1 MKHLIYSLLLLFT
14 SMGVSAKEIYELSAA
29 TCTAESKSTG
39 PWAFNNGIVVSA
51 SDASKT
57 YQTANG
63 GIKYSVG
70 VQYTITLPEGVA
82 IKHIQMS
89 GYDNYAEQDSY
100 IAEINGKEYSATD
113 IVFPQKTADGTAT
126 NVTRD
131 IPLDTEATDAITFTP
146 QGKQVVLTIR
156 LYDYDPTD
164 KSDEGDLTEGHNTNL
179 FFTPTEQMERID
191 RAPVSLPASNG
202 NGNFISW
209 RLLGTDDQNTKFD
222 VVRNGTSIVSGLSVT
237 NFTDNEGNET
247 SSYEIVV
254 KNNGYEMER
263 TKAFTPWG
271 NIFLRQTLDRPADG
285 VTPGGENYTYSPND
299 CSIGDV
305 DGDGQYELIVKWD
318 PSNSKDNSQSGYTGN
333 VFLDAY
339 KLDMT
344 SEKPEKLWRIDLGVN
359 IRAGAHYTQFLVY
372 DFDGDGKAEM
382 ICKTAA
388 GSKDGSGNYVS
399 EASTDE
405 TIKAVDNTKDW
416 RNSSG
421 KVTGG
426 QEWLT
431 VFNGENGEAIHTIY
445 YNPNRNGSI
454 GGEAGWTK
462 NWDDRSGKT
471 DKEYGNRGERYLAA
485 VAYLDGPKA
494 NPSAVMVRGYY
505 TYSYIWAVDFD
516 GKQLSTKWLHASD
529 TKTTYSVTNA
539 DGTSKTY
546 TADIPTGRTSGSRTA
561 YGNGNHNLS
570 VGDYDG
576 DGCDEITLGASAINN
591 DGTLLYSTGY
601 GHGDALHVGDI
612 DPDRPGM
619 EVFTVHE
626 ESPYGWD
633 LHDAATG
640 AIICSAEGSKD
651 NGRGIAADINVSNRG
666 YEFASSNNR
675 NQLNAAGEVVSTK
688 STSLNFR
695 CYWNGDLQ
703 DELLDG
709 AAMTSWNGSS
719 MASLANLANYGNSST
734 CNSTKKTPNL
744 TADLLG
750 DWREEIILWDS
761 SDGCTL
767 NIFTSNIATEYR
779 VPTLMHD
786 HTYRMGVAWQ
796 NSAYNQP
803 PHVGYFLPDY
813 VKYLEDIASGI
824 NDIQTDNASD
834 ADSDA
839 IYTLQGIRTNG
850 KKSGIYIK
858 GGKVYIKE

>member
-1 MKHLIYSLLLLFT
+1 MKRLIYYLLFICT
-14 SMGVSAKEIYELSAA
+14 SLSINAKNIYELSSA

-39 PWAFNNGIVVSA
+39 PWAFNEGFVISA
-51 SDASKT
+51 SDPSKT

-70 VQYTITLPEGVA
+70 VQYTISLPDGIS
-82 IKHIQMS
+82 IKHIQLS

-100 IAEINGKEYSATD
+100 IGEINGKEYAATD
-113 IVFPQKTADGTAT
+113 IVFPQKTATGTT
-126 NVTRD
+126 TVTRD
-131 IPLDTEATDAITFTP
+131 ITLETEATGTITFTP
-146 QGKQVVLTIR
+146 QGKQVVLIIR
-156 LYDYDPTD
+156 LYDFDPN
-164 KSDEGDLTEGHNTNL
+164 EAGEEEDLTEGRNTNL
-179 FFTPTEQMERID
+179 FFTPMEQMENID
-191 RAPVSLPASNG
+191 RAPVALPASNG
-202 NGNFISW
+202 KGIFISW
-209 RLLGTDDQNTKFD
+209 RLLGTDNPNTTFD
-222 VVRNGTSIVSGLSVT
+222 IIRNGTTIVSGSKTT
-237 NFTDNEGNET
+237 NFTDNEGTTT
-247 SSYEIVV
+247 SSYEIAV
-254 KNNGYEMER
+254 KNNGNETER
-263 TKAFTPWG
+263 TTAFTPWG
-271 NIFLRQTLDRPADG
+271 NIFLRQTLDRPDG
-285 VTPGGENYTYSPND
+285 GSTPASETYTYSPND
-299 CSIGDV
+299 CSIGDI
-305 DGDGQYELIVKWD
+305 DGDGQYELFVKWD
-318 PSNSKDNSQSGYTGN
+318 PSNSKDNSQKGFTGN
-333 VFLDAY
+333 VFIDAY

-344 SEKPEKLWRIDLGVN
+344 SEQPTRLWRIDLGVN

-372 DFDGDGKAEM
+372 DFDGDGKVEM

-388 GSKDGSGNYVS
+388 GSKDGKGNYVS
-399 EASTDE
+399 DAATDE
-405 TIKAVDNTKDW
+405 SIKAVDNTKDW

-431 VFNGENGEAIHTIY
+431 VFNGETGEAIHTIY
-445 YNPNRNGSI
+445 YNPNRNGGV

-471 DKEYGNRGERYLAA
+471 DKDYGNRGERYLAA
-485 VAYLDGPKA
+485 VAYLDGPKS
-494 NPSAVMVRGYY
+494 NPSAVMLRGYY

-516 GKQLSTKWLHASD
+516 GKELATKWLHASD
-529 TKTTYSVTNA
+529 TKTTYTVTNG

-546 TADIPTGRTSGSRTA
+546 TAPLPTGRTSGSRTA

-626 ESPYGWD
+626 ESAYGWD

-640 AIICSAEGSKD
+640 TIICNSDGASD
-651 NGRGIAADINVSNRG
+651 NGRGIASDLIASNRG
-666 YEFASSNNR
+666 YEFSSSNDRSQR
-675 NQLNAAGEVVSTK
+675 NAKGDVVSTK

-709 AAMTSWNGSS
+709 NVIDTWNGSS
-719 MASLANLANYGNSST
+719 VTRLLTLSNYGNSST

-761 SDGCTL
+761 TDGCTL
-767 NIFTSNIATEYR
+767 NIFTTNIATEYAI
-779 VPTLMHD
+779 PTLMHD
-786 HTYRMGVAWQ
+786 HTYRMAVAWQ
-796 NSAYNQP
+796 NSGYNQP

-813 VKYLEDIASGI
+813 ADYLNNLTNGI
-824 NDIQTDNASD
+824 NNIQNDCSENDDDIF
-834 ADSDA
+834 
-839 IYTLQGIRTNG
+839 TLQGIRSNG
-850 KKSGIYIK
+850 KKPGIYIK
-858 GGKVYIKE
+858 GGKLYINY

>member
-1 MKHLIYSLLLLFT
+1 MKRLIYYLLFICT
-14 SMGVSAKEIYELSAA
+14 SLSINAKNIYELSSA

-39 PWAFNNGIVVSA
+39 PWAFNEGFVISA
-51 SDASKT
+51 SDPSKT

-70 VQYTITLPEGVA
+70 VQYTISLPDGIS
-82 IKHIQMS
+82 IKHIQLS

-100 IAEINGKEYSATD
+100 IGEINGKEYAATD
-113 IVFPQKTADGTAT
+113 IVFPQKTATGTT
-126 NVTRD
+126 TVTRD
-131 IPLDTEATDAITFTP
+131 ITLETEATGTITFTP
-146 QGKQVVLTIR
+146 QGKQVVLIIR
-156 LYDYDPTD
+156 LYDFDPN
-164 KSDEGDLTEGHNTNL
+164 EAGEEEDLTEGRNTNL
-179 FFTPTEQMERID
+179 FFTPMEQMENID
-191 RAPVSLPASNG
+191 RAPVALPASNG
-202 NGNFISW
+202 KGIFISW
-209 RLLGTDDQNTKFD
+209 RLLGTDNPNTTFD
-222 VVRNGTSIVSGLSVT
+222 IIRNGTTIVSGSKTT
-237 NFTDNEGNET
+237 NFTDNEGTTT
-247 SSYEIVV
+247 SSYEIAV
-254 KNNGYEMER
+254 KNNGNETER
-263 TKAFTPWG
+263 TTAFTPWG
-271 NIFLRQTLDRPADG
+271 NIFLRQTLDRPDG
-285 VTPGGENYTYSPND
+285 GSTPASETYTYSPND
-299 CSIGDV
+299 CSIGDI
-305 DGDGQYELIVKWD
+305 DGDGQYELFVKWD
-318 PSNSKDNSQSGYTGN
+318 PSNSKDNSQKGFTGN
-333 VFLDAY
+333 VFIDAY

-344 SEKPEKLWRIDLGVN
+344 SEQPTRLWRIDLGVN

-372 DFDGDGKAEM
+372 DFDGDGKVEM

-388 GSKDGSGNYVS
+388 GSKDGKGNYVS
-399 EASTDE
+399 DAATDE
-405 TIKAVDNTKDW
+405 SIKAVDNTKDW

-431 VFNGENGEAIHTIY
+431 VFNGETGEAIHTIY
-445 YNPNRNGSI
+445 YNPNRNGGV

-471 DKEYGNRGERYLAA
+471 DKDYGNRGERYLAA
-485 VAYLDGPKA
+485 VAYLDGPKS
-494 NPSAVMVRGYY
+494 NPSAVMLRGYY

-516 GKQLSTKWLHASD
+516 GKELATKWLHASD
-529 TKTTYSVTNA
+529 TKTTYTVTNG

-546 TADIPTGRTSGSRTA
+546 TAPLPTGRTSGSRTA

-626 ESPYGWD
+626 ESAYGWD

-640 AIICSAEGSKD
+640 TIICNSDGASD
-651 NGRGIAADINVSNRG
+651 NGRGIASDLIASNRG
-666 YEFASSNNR
+666 YEFSSSNDRSQR
-675 NQLNAAGEVVSTK
+675 NAKGDVVSTK

-709 AAMTSWNGSS
+709 NVIDTWNGSS
-719 MASLANLANYGNSST
+719 MTRLLTLSNYGNSST

-750 DWREEIILWDS
+750 DWREEVILWDS
-761 SDGCTL
+761 TDGCTL
-767 NIFTSNIATEYR
+767 NIFTTNIATEYAI
-779 VPTLMHD
+779 PTLMHD
-786 HTYRMGVAWQ
+786 HTYRMAVAWQ
-796 NSAYNQP
+796 NSGYNQP

-813 VKYLEDIASGI
+813 ADYLNNLTNGI
-824 NDIQTDNASD
+824 NNIQNDCSENDDDIF
-834 ADSDA
+834 
-839 IYTLQGIRTNG
+839 TLQGIRSNG
-850 KKSGIYIK
+850 KKPGIYIK
-858 GGKVYIKE
+858 GGKLYINY

>member
-1 MKHLIYSLLLLFT
+1 MKRLIYYLLFICT
-14 SMGVSAKEIYELSAA
+14 SLSINAKNIYELSSA

-39 PWAFNNGIVVSA
+39 PWAFNEGFVISA
-51 SDASKT
+51 SDPSKT

-70 VQYTITLPEGVA
+70 VQYTISLPDGIS
-82 IKHIQMS
+82 IKHIQLS

-100 IAEINGKEYSATD
+100 IGEINGKEYAATD
-113 IVFPQKTADGTAT
+113 IVFPQKTATGTT
-126 NVTRD
+126 TVTRD
-131 IPLDTEATDAITFTP
+131 ITLETEATGTITFTP
-146 QGKQVVLTIR
+146 QGKQVVLIIR
-156 LYDYDPTD
+156 LYDFDPN
-164 KSDEGDLTEGHNTNL
+164 EAGEEEDLTEGRNTNL
-179 FFTPTEQMERID
+179 FFTPMEQMENID
-191 RAPVSLPASNG
+191 RAPVALPASNG
-202 NGNFISW
+202 KGIFISW
-209 RLLGTDDQNTKFD
+209 RLLGTDNPNTTFD
-222 VVRNGTSIVSGLSVT
+222 IIRNGTTIVSGSKTT
-237 NFTDNEGNET
+237 NFTDNEGT
-247 SSYEIVV
+247 TTCSYEIAV
-254 KNNGYEMER
+254 KNNGNETER
-263 TKAFTPWG
+263 TTAFTPWG
-271 NIFLRQTLDRPADG
+271 NIFLRQTLDRPDG
-285 VTPGGENYTYSPND
+285 GSTPASETYTYSPND
-299 CSIGDV
+299 CSIGDI
-305 DGDGQYELIVKWD
+305 DGDGQYELFVKWD
-318 PSNSKDNSQSGYTGN
+318 PSNSKDNSQKGFTGN
-333 VFLDAY
+333 VFIDAY

-344 SEKPEKLWRIDLGVN
+344 SEQPTRLWRIDLGVN

-372 DFDGDGKAEM
+372 DFDGDGKVEM

-388 GSKDGSGNYVS
+388 GSKDGKGNYVS
-399 EASTDE
+399 DAATDE
-405 TIKAVDNTKDW
+405 SIKAVDNTKDW

-431 VFNGENGEAIHTIY
+431 VFNGETGEAIHTIY
-445 YNPNRNGSI
+445 YNPNRNGGV

-471 DKEYGNRGERYLAA
+471 DKDYGNRGERYLAA
-485 VAYLDGPKA
+485 VAYLDGPKS
-494 NPSAVMVRGYY
+494 NPSAVMLRGYY

-516 GKQLSTKWLHASD
+516 GKELATKWLHASD
-529 TKTTYSVTNA
+529 TKTTYTVTNG

-546 TADIPTGRTSGSRTA
+546 TAPLPTGRTSGSRTA

-626 ESPYGWD
+626 ESAYGWD

-640 AIICSAEGSKD
+640 TIICNSDGASD
-651 NGRGIAADINVSNRG
+651 NGRGIASDLIASNRG
-666 YEFASSNNR
+666 YEFSSSNDRSQR
-675 NQLNAAGEVVSTK
+675 NAKGDVVSTK

-709 AAMTSWNGSS
+709 NVIDTWNGSS
-719 MASLANLANYGNSST
+719 VTRLLTLSNYGNSST

-750 DWREEIILWDS
+750 DWREEVILWDS
-761 SDGCTL
+761 TDGCTL
-767 NIFTSNIATEYR
+767 NIFTTNIATEYAI
-779 VPTLMHD
+779 PTLMHD
-786 HTYRMGVAWQ
+786 HTYRMAVAWQ
-796 NSAYNQP
+796 NSGYNQP

-813 VKYLEDIASGI
+813 ADYLNNLTNGI
-824 NDIQTDNASD
+824 NNIQNDCSENDDDIF
-834 ADSDA
+834 
-839 IYTLQGIRTNG
+839 TLQGIRSNG
-850 KKSGIYIK
+850 KKPGIYIK
-858 GGKVYIKE
+858 GGKVYINY

>member
-1 MKHLIYSLLLLFT
+1 MKHLIYTLLLLFT
-14 SMGVSAKEIYELSAA
+14 STGVSAQEMA
-29 TCTAESKSTG
+29 
-39 PWAFNNGIVVSA
+39 
-51 SDASKT
+51 
-57 YQTANG
+57 
-63 GIKYSVG
+63 
-70 VQYTITLPEGVA
+70 
-82 IKHIQMS
+82 
-89 GYDNYAEQDSY
+89 
-100 IAEINGKEYSATD
+100 
-113 IVFPQKTADGTAT
+113 
-126 NVTRD
+126 
-131 IPLDTEATDAITFTP
+131 
-146 QGKQVVLTIR
+146 
-156 LYDYDPTD
+156 
-164 KSDEGDLTEGHNTNL
+164 
-179 FFTPTEQMERID
+179 QMEKLD
-191 RAPVSLPASNG
+191 RAPVALPSSG
-202 NGNFISW
+202 GRGIFLSW
-209 RLLGTDDQNTKFD
+209 RFLGTDDLNTKFD
-222 VVRNGTSIVSGLSVT
+222 VIRNGTVVKSDLGVT
-237 NFTDNEGNET
+237 NFSDISGSKT

-254 KNNGYEMER
+254 KTNGKEVER

-285 VTPGGENYTYSPND
+285 VTPGGESYSYTPND
-299 CSIGDV
+299 CSVGDV

-318 PSNSKDNSQSGYTGN
+318 PSNSQDNSKAGYTGN
-333 VFLDAY
+333 VYLDAY

-388 GSKDGSGNYVS
+388 GSKDGNGKYVS
-399 EASTDE
+399 DAATDDK
-405 TIKAVDNTKDW
+405 IKAVNNSKDW

-431 VFNGENGEAIHTIY
+431 VFNGETGEAIHTVY
-445 YNPNRNGSI
+445 YNPNRNGGL

-529 TKTTYSVTNA
+529 SKTKYKVTKA
-539 DGTSKTY
+539 DGTSNTY
-546 TADIPTGRTSGSRTA
+546 TASAPTGRTSGSRTA

-640 AIICSAEGSKD
+640 EIICNAEGSKD
-651 NGRGIAADINVSNRG
+651 NGRGIASDIIADNRG
-666 YEFASSNNR
+666 YEFSSSNNR
-675 NQLNAAGEVVSTK
+675 SQLNAAGEVVSTK

-709 AAMTSWNGSS
+709 NTMDTWNGSG
-719 MASLANLANYGNSST
+719 MTRLFTLYNYGNSST

-767 NIFTSNIATEYR
+767 NIFTTNIATEYR

-796 NSAYNQP
+796 NTAYNQP
-803 PHVGYFLPDY
+803 PHVGYYLPDY
-813 VKYLEDIASGI
+813 VEYLDKLASGI
-824 NDIQTDNASD
+824 NDIQNDTNPASN
-834 ADSDA
+834 SDT
-839 IYTLQGIRTNG
+839 IYTLEGIRSNG

-858 GGKVYIKE
+858 GGKICIIE

>member
-39 PWAFNNGIVVSA
+39 PWAFNNGFVVKA
-51 SDASKT
+51 SDESKT

-70 VQYTITLPEGVA
+70 VQYTITLPEGIA

-179 FFTPTEQMERID
+179 FFTPTEQMESID
-191 RAPVSLPASNG
+191 RAPIALPASNG
-202 NGNFISW
+202 EGIFVSW
-209 RLLGTDDQNTKFD
+209 RFLGTDDVNTKFD

-247 SSYEIVV
+247 SSYEIIV

-431 VFNGENGEAIHTIY
+431 VFNGETGEAIHTIY
-445 YNPNRNGSI
+445 YNPNRNGGI

-505 TYSYIWAVDFD
+505 TYSYVWAVDFD

-640 AIICSAEGSKD
+640 AIICSDEGSKD
-651 NGRGIAADINVSNRG
+651 NGRGIASDIIADNRG
-666 YEFASSNNR
+666 YEFSSSNNR
-675 NQLNAAGEVVSTK
+675 SQLNAAGEVVSTK

-761 SDGCTL
+761 TDGCTL
-767 NIFTSNIATEYR
+767 NIFTTNIPTEHAI
-779 VPTLMHD
+779 PTLMHD

-796 NSAYNQP
+796 NTAYNQP
-803 PHVGYFLPDY
+803 PHVGYYLPDY
-813 VKYLEDIASGI
+813 AEYLKAQSTGIDNIHED
-824 NDIQTDNASD
+824 ASD
-834 ADSDA
+834 NDDA
-839 IYTLQGIRTNG
+839 IYTLQGIRSNG
-850 KKSGIYIK
+850 KKAGIYIK
-858 GGKVYIKE
+858 GGKIRIIK

>member
-1 MKHLIYSLLLLFT
+1 
-14 SMGVSAKEIYELSAA
+14 MGVSAKEIYELSAA

-179 FFTPTEQMERID
+179 FFTPTEQMESID
-191 RAPVSLPASNG
+191 RAPIALPASNG
-202 NGNFISW
+202 EGIFVSW
-209 RLLGTDDQNTKFD
+209 RFLGTDDVNTKFD

-344 SEKPEKLWRIDLGVN
+344 SEKPENLWRIDLGVN

-431 VFNGENGEAIHTIY
+431 VFNGETGEAIHTIY
-445 YNPNRNGSI
+445 YNPNRNGGI

-640 AIICSAEGSKD
+640 AIICSDEGSKD
-651 NGRGIAADINVSNRG
+651 NGRGIASDIIADNRG
-666 YEFASSNNR
+666 YEFSSSNNR
-675 NQLNAAGEVVSTK
+675 SQLNAAGEVVSTK

-767 NIFTSNIATEYR
+767 NIFTTNIPTEHAI
-779 VPTLMHD
+779 PTLMHD

-796 NSAYNQP
+796 NTAYNQP
-803 PHVGYFLPDY
+803 PHVGYYLPDY
-813 VKYLEDIASGI
+813 AEYLKSQSTGIDNIHEDA
-824 NDIQTDNASD
+824 TDND
-834 ADSDA
+834 DA
-839 IYTLQGIRTNG
+839 IYTLQGTKTNG
-850 KKSGIYIK
+850 KKAGIYIR
-858 GGKVYIKE
+858 GGKVIIIE

>member
-1 MKHLIYSLLLLFT
+1 MKHLIYTLMLLFT
-14 SMGVSAKEIYELSAA
+14 STGVSAQE
-29 TCTAESKSTG
+29 
-39 PWAFNNGIVVSA
+39 
-51 SDASKT
+51 
-57 YQTANG
+57 
-63 GIKYSVG
+63 
-70 VQYTITLPEGVA
+70 
-82 IKHIQMS
+82 
-89 GYDNYAEQDSY
+89 
-100 IAEINGKEYSATD
+100 
-113 IVFPQKTADGTAT
+113 
-126 NVTRD
+126 TR
-131 IPLDTEATDAITFTP
+131 
-146 QGKQVVLTIR
+146 
-156 LYDYDPTD
+156 
-164 KSDEGDLTEGHNTNL
+164 
-179 FFTPTEQMERID
+179 QMEKLD
-191 RAPVSLPASNG
+191 RAPVALPSSG
-202 NGNFISW
+202 GRGIFLSW
-209 RLLGTDDQNTKFD
+209 RFLGTDDLNTKFD
-222 VVRNGTSIVSGLSVT
+222 VIRNGTVVKSDLGVT
-237 NFTDNEGNET
+237 NFSDISGSKT

-254 KNNGYEMER
+254 KTNGKEVER

-285 VTPGGENYTYSPND
+285 VTPGGESYSYTPND
-299 CSIGDV
+299 CSVGDV

-318 PSNSKDNSQSGYTGN
+318 PSNSQDNSKAGYTGN
-333 VFLDAY
+333 VYLDAY

-388 GSKDGSGNYVS
+388 GSKDGNGKYVS
-399 EASTDE
+399 DAATDDK
-405 TIKAVDNTKDW
+405 IKAVNNSKDW

-431 VFNGENGEAIHTIY
+431 VFNGETGEAIHTVY
-445 YNPNRNGSI
+445 YNPNRNGGL

-529 TKTTYSVTNA
+529 SKTKYKVTKA
-539 DGTSKTY
+539 DGTSNTY
-546 TADIPTGRTSGSRTA
+546 TASAPTGRTSGSRTA

-570 VGDYDG
+570 VGVYDG

-640 AIICSAEGSKD
+640 EIICNAEGSKD
-651 NGRGIAADINVSNRG
+651 NGRGIASDIIADNRG
-666 YEFASSNNR
+666 YEFSSSNNR
-675 NQLNAAGEVVSTK
+675 SQLNAAGEVVSTK

-709 AAMTSWNGSS
+709 NTMDTWNGSG
-719 MASLANLANYGNSST
+719 MTRLFTLYNYGNSST

-767 NIFTSNIATEYR
+767 NIFTTNIATEYR

-813 VKYLEDIASGI
+813 VEYLDKLASGI
-824 NDIQTDNASD
+824 NDIQNDTNPASN
-834 ADSDA
+834 SDT
-839 IYTLQGIRTNG
+839 IYTLEGIRSNG

-858 GGKVYIKE
+858 GGKICIIE

>member
-1 MKHLIYSLLLLFT
+1 MKRLIYYLLFICT
-14 SMGVSAKEIYELSAA
+14 SLSINAKNIYELSSA

-39 PWAFNNGIVVSA
+39 PWAFNEGFVISA
-51 SDASKT
+51 SDPSKT

-70 VQYTITLPEGVA
+70 VQYTISLPDGIS
-82 IKHIQMS
+82 IKHIQLS

-100 IAEINGKEYSATD
+100 IGEINGKEYAATD
-113 IVFPQKTADGTAT
+113 IVFPQKTATGTT
-126 NVTRD
+126 TVTRD
-131 IPLDTEATDAITFTP
+131 ITLETEATGTITFTP
-146 QGKQVVLTIR
+146 QGKQVVLIIR
-156 LYDYDPTD
+156 LYDFDPN
-164 KSDEGDLTEGHNTNL
+164 EAGEEEDLTEGRNTNL
-179 FFTPTEQMERID
+179 FFTPVEQMENID
-191 RAPVSLPASNG
+191 RAPIALPASNG
-202 NGNFISW
+202 KGIFISW
-209 RLLGTDDQNTKFD
+209 RLLGTDNPNTTFD
-222 VVRNGTSIVSGLSVT
+222 IIRNGTTIVSGSKTT
-237 NFTDNEGNET
+237 NFTDNEGTTT
-247 SSYEIVV
+247 SSYEIAV
-254 KNNGYEMER
+254 KNNGNETER
-263 TKAFTPWG
+263 TTAFTPWG
-271 NIFLRQTLDRPADG
+271 NIFLRQTLDRPDG
-285 VTPGGENYTYSPND
+285 GSTPASETYTYSPND
-299 CSIGDV
+299 CSIGDI
-305 DGDGQYELIVKWD
+305 DGDGQYELFVKWD
-318 PSNSKDNSQSGYTGN
+318 PSNSKDNSQKGFTGN
-333 VFLDAY
+333 VFIDAY

-344 SEKPEKLWRIDLGVN
+344 SEQPTRLWRIDLGVN

-372 DFDGDGKAEM
+372 DFDGDGKVEM

-388 GSKDGSGNYVS
+388 GSKDGKGNYVS
-399 EASTDE
+399 DAATDE
-405 TIKAVDNTKDW
+405 SIKAVDNTKDW

-431 VFNGENGEAIHTIY
+431 VFNGETGEAIHTIY
-445 YNPNRNGSI
+445 YNPNRNGGV

-471 DKEYGNRGERYLAA
+471 DKDYGNRGERYLAA
-485 VAYLDGPKA
+485 VAYLDGPKS
-494 NPSAVMVRGYY
+494 NPSAVMLRGYY

-516 GKQLSTKWLHASD
+516 GKELATKWLHASD
-529 TKTTYSVTNA
+529 TKTTYTVTNG

-546 TADIPTGRTSGSRTA
+546 TAPLPTGRTSGSRTA

-626 ESPYGWD
+626 ESAYGWD

-640 AIICSAEGSKD
+640 TIICNSDGASD
-651 NGRGIAADINVSNRG
+651 NGRGIASDLIASNRG
-666 YEFASSNNR
+666 YEFSSSNDRSQR
-675 NQLNAAGEVVSTK
+675 NAKGDVVSTK

-709 AAMTSWNGSS
+709 NVIDTWNGSS
-719 MASLANLANYGNSST
+719 VTRLLTLSNYGNSST

-750 DWREEIILWDS
+750 DWREEVILWDS
-761 SDGCTL
+761 TDGCTL
-767 NIFTSNIATEYR
+767 NIFTTNIATEYAI
-779 VPTLMHD
+779 PTLMHD
-786 HTYRMGVAWQ
+786 HTYRMAVAWQ
-796 NSAYNQP
+796 NSGYNQP

-813 VKYLEDIASGI
+813 ADYLNNLTNGI
-824 NDIQTDNASD
+824 NNIQNDCSENDDDIF
-834 ADSDA
+834 
-839 IYTLQGIRTNG
+839 TLQGIRSNG
-850 KKSGIYIK
+850 KKPGIYIK
-858 GGKVYIKE
+858 GGKVYINY

>member
-1 MKHLIYSLLLLFT
+1 MKRLIYYLLFICT
-14 SMGVSAKEIYELSAA
+14 SLSINAKNIYELSPA

-39 PWAFNNGIVVSA
+39 PWAFNEGFVISA
-51 SDASKT
+51 SDPSKT

-70 VQYTITLPEGVA
+70 VQYTISLPDGIS
-82 IKHIQMS
+82 IKHIQLS

-100 IAEINGKEYSATD
+100 IGEINGKEYAATD
-113 IVFPQKTADGTAT
+113 IVFPQKTATGTT
-126 NVTRD
+126 TVTRD
-131 IPLDTEATDAITFTP
+131 ITLETEATGTITFTP
-146 QGKQVVLTIR
+146 QGKQVVLIIR
-156 LYDYDPTD
+156 LYDFDPN
-164 KSDEGDLTEGHNTNL
+164 EAGEEEDLTEGRNTNL
-179 FFTPTEQMERID
+179 FFTPVEQMENID
-191 RAPVSLPASNG
+191 RAPVALPASNG
-202 NGNFISW
+202 KGIFISW
-209 RLLGTDDQNTKFD
+209 RLLGTDNPNTTFD
-222 VVRNGTSIVSGLSVT
+222 IIRNGTTIVSGSKTT
-237 NFTDNEGNET
+237 NFTDNEGTTT
-247 SSYEIVV
+247 SSYEIAV
-254 KNNGYEMER
+254 KNNGNETER
-263 TKAFTPWG
+263 TTAFTPWG
-271 NIFLRQTLDRPADG
+271 NIFLRQTLDRPDG
-285 VTPGGENYTYSPND
+285 GSTPASETYTYSPND
-299 CSIGDV
+299 CSIGDI
-305 DGDGQYELIVKWD
+305 DGDGQYELFVKWD
-318 PSNSKDNSQSGYTGN
+318 PSNSKDNSQKGFTGN
-333 VFLDAY
+333 VFIDAY

-344 SEKPEKLWRIDLGVN
+344 SEQPTRLWRIDLGVN

-372 DFDGDGKAEM
+372 DFDGDGKVEM

-388 GSKDGSGNYVS
+388 GSKDGKGNYVS
-399 EASTDE
+399 DAATDE
-405 TIKAVDNTKDW
+405 SIKAVDNTKDW

-431 VFNGENGEAIHTIY
+431 VFNGETGEAIHTIY
-445 YNPNRNGSI
+445 YNPNRNGGV

-471 DKEYGNRGERYLAA
+471 DKDYGNRGERYLAA
-485 VAYLDGPKA
+485 VAYLDGPKS
-494 NPSAVMVRGYY
+494 NPSAVMLRGYY

-516 GKQLSTKWLHASD
+516 GKELATKWLHASD
-529 TKTTYSVTNA
+529 TKTTYTVTNG

-546 TADIPTGRTSGSRTA
+546 TAPLPTGRTSGSRTA

-591 DGTLLYSTGY
+591 DGTLLYSTGF

-626 ESPYGWD
+626 ESAYGWD

-640 AIICSAEGSKD
+640 TIICNSDGASD
-651 NGRGIAADINVSNRG
+651 NGRGIASDLIASNRG
-666 YEFASSNNR
+666 YEFSSSNDRSQR
-675 NQLNAAGEVVSTK
+675 NAKGDVVSTK

-709 AAMTSWNGSS
+709 NVIDTWNGSS
-719 MASLANLANYGNSST
+719 VTRLLTLSNYGNSST

-750 DWREEIILWDS
+750 DWREEVILWDS
-761 SDGCTL
+761 TDGCTL
-767 NIFTSNIATEYR
+767 NIFTTNIATEYAI
-779 VPTLMHD
+779 PTLMHD
-786 HTYRMGVAWQ
+786 HTYRMAVAWQ
-796 NSAYNQP
+796 NSGYNQP

-813 VKYLEDIASGI
+813 ADYLNNLTNGI
-824 NDIQTDNASD
+824 NNIQNDCSENDDDIF
-834 ADSDA
+834 
-839 IYTLQGIRTNG
+839 TLQGIRSNG
-850 KKSGIYIK
+850 KKPGIYIK
-858 GGKVYIKE
+858 GGKVYINY

>member
-1 MKHLIYSLLLLFT
+1 
-14 SMGVSAKEIYELSAA
+14 MGVSAKEIYELSAA

-179 FFTPTEQMERID
+179 FFTPTEQMESID
-191 RAPVSLPASNG
+191 RAPIALPASNG
-202 NGNFISW
+202 EGIFISW
-209 RLLGTDDQNTKFD
+209 RFLGTDDVNTKFD

-247 SSYEIVV
+247 SSYEIIV

-431 VFNGENGEAIHTIY
+431 VFNGETGEAIHTVY
-445 YNPNRNGSI
+445 YNPNRNGGI

-640 AIICSAEGSKD
+640 AIICSDEGSKD
-651 NGRGIAADINVSNRG
+651 NGRGIASDIIADNRG
-666 YEFASSNNR
+666 YEFSSSNNR
-675 NQLNAAGEVVSTK
+675 SQLNAAGEVVSTK

-767 NIFTSNIATEYR
+767 NIFTTNIPTEHAI
-779 VPTLMHD
+779 PTLMHD

-796 NSAYNQP
+796 NTAYNQP
-803 PHVGYFLPDY
+803 PHVGYYLPDY
-813 VKYLEDIASGI
+813 AEYLKAQSTGIDNIHED
-824 NDIQTDNASD
+824 ASD
-834 ADSDA
+834 NDDA
-839 IYTLQGIRTNG
+839 IYTLQGIRSNG
-850 KKSGIYIK
+850 KKAGIYIK
-858 GGKVYIKE
+858 GGKIRIIK

>member
-1 MKHLIYSLLLLFT
+1 MKHLIYTLMLLFT
-14 SMGVSAKEIYELSAA
+14 STGVCAQE
-29 TCTAESKSTG
+29 
-39 PWAFNNGIVVSA
+39 
-51 SDASKT
+51 
-57 YQTANG
+57 
-63 GIKYSVG
+63 
-70 VQYTITLPEGVA
+70 
-82 IKHIQMS
+82 
-89 GYDNYAEQDSY
+89 
-100 IAEINGKEYSATD
+100 
-113 IVFPQKTADGTAT
+113 
-126 NVTRD
+126 TR
-131 IPLDTEATDAITFTP
+131 
-146 QGKQVVLTIR
+146 
-156 LYDYDPTD
+156 
-164 KSDEGDLTEGHNTNL
+164 
-179 FFTPTEQMERID
+179 QMEKLD
-191 RAPVSLPASNG
+191 RAPVALPSSSG
-202 NGNFISW
+202 RGIFLSW
-209 RLLGTDDQNTKFD
+209 RFLGTDYLNTKFD
-222 VVRNGTSIVSGLSVT
+222 VIRNGTVIKSDLSVT
-237 NFTDNEGNET
+237 NFSDISGSKT
-247 SSYEIVV
+247 SSYEIAV
-254 KNNGYEMER
+254 KINGNEVER

-285 VTPGGENYTYSPND
+285 VTPAGDSYSYTPND
-299 CSIGDV
+299 CSVGDV

-318 PSNSKDNSQSGYTGN
+318 PSNSQDNSKAGYTGN
-333 VFLDAY
+333 VYLDAY

-388 GSKDGSGNYVS
+388 GSKDGNGNYVS
-399 EASTDE
+399 DAATDGK
-405 TIKAVDNTKDW
+405 IKAVDNSKDW

-431 VFNGENGEAIHTIY
+431 VFNGETGEAIHTVY
-445 YNPNRNGSI
+445 YNPNRNGGL

-485 VAYLDGPKA
+485 VAFLDGPKA

-529 TKTTYSVTNA
+529 TKTTYKVTKA

-546 TADIPTGRTSGSRTA
+546 TAPVPTGNTSGSRTA

-591 DGTLLYSTGY
+591 DGTLLYSTGF

-626 ESPYGWD
+626 ASPYGWD

-640 AIICSAEGSKD
+640 EIICSAEGSKD
-651 NGRGIAADINVSNRG
+651 NGRGIASDIIPDNRG
-666 YEFASSNNR
+666 YEFSSSNNR
-675 NQLNAAGEVVSTK
+675 SQLNAAGEVVSTK

-709 AAMTSWNGSS
+709 NTMDTWNGSG
-719 MASLANLANYGNSST
+719 MTRLFTLYNYGNSST
-734 CNSTKKTPNL
+734 CNSTKKTPTSLPTYSATGAKRLSYGTRL
-744 TADLLG
+744 T
-750 DWREEIILWDS
+750 
-761 SDGCTL
+761 
-767 NIFTSNIATEYR
+767 
-779 VPTLMHD
+779 
-786 HTYRMGVAWQ
+786 
-796 NSAYNQP
+796 
-803 PHVGYFLPDY
+803 
-813 VKYLEDIASGI
+813 
-824 NDIQTDNASD
+824 D
-834 ADSDA
+834 AP
-839 IYTLQGIRTNG
+839 
-850 KKSGIYIK
+850 
-858 GGKVYIKE
+858 

>member
-1 MKHLIYSLLLLFT
+1 MKHLFYTLLLLFT
-14 SMGVSAKEIYELSAA
+14 PI
-29 TCTAESKSTG
+29 
-39 PWAFNNGIVVSA
+39 GIGA
-51 SDASKT
+51 
-57 YQTANG
+57 Q
-63 GIKYSVG
+63 
-70 VQYTITLPEGVA
+70 E
-82 IKHIQMS
+82 M
-89 GYDNYAEQDSY
+89 
-100 IAEINGKEYSATD
+100 
-113 IVFPQKTADGTAT
+113 
-126 NVTRD
+126 
-131 IPLDTEATDAITFTP
+131 
-146 QGKQVVLTIR
+146 
-156 LYDYDPTD
+156 
-164 KSDEGDLTEGHNTNL
+164 
-179 FFTPTEQMERID
+179 EQMEYLD
-191 RAPVSLPASNG
+191 RAPVALPSSSG
-202 NGNFISW
+202 RGIFLSW
-209 RLLGTDDQNTKFD
+209 RFLGTDYLNTKFD
-222 VVRNGTSIVSGLSVT
+222 VIRNGTVIKSDLSVT
-237 NFTDNEGNET
+237 NFSDISGSKT
-247 SSYEIVV
+247 SSYEIAV
-254 KNNGYEMER
+254 KINGNEVER

-285 VTPGGENYTYSPND
+285 ITPTGDSYAYTPND
-299 CSIGDV
+299 CSVGDV

-318 PSNSKDNSQSGYTGN
+318 PSNSQDNSKAGYTGN
-333 VFLDAY
+333 VYLDAY

-388 GSKDGSGNYVS
+388 GSKDGNGNYVS
-399 EASTDE
+399 DAATDGK
-405 TIKAVDNTKDW
+405 IKAVDNSKDW

-431 VFNGENGEAIHTIY
+431 VFNGETGEAIHTVY
-445 YNPNRNGSI
+445 YNPNRNGGL

-485 VAYLDGPKA
+485 VAFLDGPKA

-529 TKTTYSVTNA
+529 TKTTYKVTKA

-546 TADIPTGRTSGSRTA
+546 SPPVPTGNTSGSRTA

-576 DGCDEITLGASAINN
+576 DGCDEITLGAAAINN

-626 ESPYGWD
+626 ASPYGWD

-640 AIICSAEGSKD
+640 EIICSEEGSKD
-651 NGRGIAADINVSNRG
+651 NGRGIALDLNANNRG
-666 YEFASSNNR
+666 YEFSSSNNR
-675 NQLNAAGEVVSTK
+675 SQLNAAGEVVSTK

-709 AAMTSWNGSS
+709 NTMDTWNGSG
-719 MASLANLANYGNSST
+719 MTRLFTLYNYGNSST

-750 DWREEIILWDS
+750 DWREEIILWDA

-767 NIFTSNIATEYR
+767 NIFTTNIATEYR

-796 NSAYNQP
+796 NTAYNQP
-803 PHVGYFLPDY
+803 PHVGYYLPDY
-813 VKYLEDIASGI
+813 VEYLDKITTGI
-824 NDIQTDNASD
+824 NDIQTGNASD

-839 IYTLQGIRTNG
+839 IFTLQGIRSNG

-858 GGKVYIKE
+858 GGKICIIK

>member
-1 MKHLIYSLLLLFT
+1 MKRLIYYLLFICT
-14 SMGVSAKEIYELSAA
+14 SLSINAKNIYELSSA

-39 PWAFNNGIVVSA
+39 PWAFNEGFVISA
-51 SDASKT
+51 SDPSKT

-70 VQYTITLPEGVA
+70 VQYTISLPDGIS
-82 IKHIQMS
+82 IKHIQLS

-100 IAEINGKEYSATD
+100 IGEINGKEYAATD
-113 IVFPQKTADGTAT
+113 IVFPQKTATGTT
-126 NVTRD
+126 TVTRD
-131 IPLDTEATDAITFTP
+131 ITLETEATGTITFTP
-146 QGKQVVLTIR
+146 QGKQVVLIIR
-156 LYDYDPTD
+156 LYDFDPN
-164 KSDEGDLTEGHNTNL
+164 EAGEEEDLTEGRNTNL
-179 FFTPTEQMERID
+179 FFTPMEQMENID
-191 RAPVSLPASNG
+191 RAPVALPASNG
-202 NGNFISW
+202 KGIFISW
-209 RLLGTDDQNTKFD
+209 RLLGTDNPNTTFD
-222 VVRNGTSIVSGLSVT
+222 IIRNGTTIVSGSKTT
-237 NFTDNEGNET
+237 NFTDNEGTTT
-247 SSYEIVV
+247 SSYEIAV
-254 KNNGYEMER
+254 KNNGNETER
-263 TKAFTPWG
+263 TTAFTPWG
-271 NIFLRQTLDRPADG
+271 NIFLRQTLDRPDG
-285 VTPGGENYTYSPND
+285 GSTPASETYTYSPND
-299 CSIGDV
+299 CSIGDI
-305 DGDGQYELIVKWD
+305 DGDGQYELFVKWD
-318 PSNSKDNSQSGYTGN
+318 PSNSKDNSQKGFTGN
-333 VFLDAY
+333 VFIDAY

-344 SEKPEKLWRIDLGVN
+344 SEQPTRLWRIDLGVN

-372 DFDGDGKAEM
+372 DFDGDGKVEM

-388 GSKDGSGNYVS
+388 GSKDGKGNYVS
-399 EASTDE
+399 DAATDE
-405 TIKAVDNTKDW
+405 SIKAVDNTKDW

-431 VFNGENGEAIHTIY
+431 VFNGETGEAIHTIY
-445 YNPNRNGSI
+445 YNPNRNGGV

-471 DKEYGNRGERYLAA
+471 DKDYGNRGERYLAA
-485 VAYLDGPKA
+485 VAYLDGPKS
-494 NPSAVMVRGYY
+494 NPSAVMLRGYY

-516 GKQLSTKWLHASD
+516 GKELATKWLHASD
-529 TKTTYSVTNA
+529 TKTTYTVTNG

-546 TADIPTGRTSGSRTA
+546 TAPLPTGRTSGSRTA

-626 ESPYGWD
+626 ESAYGWD

-640 AIICSAEGSKD
+640 TIICNSDGASD
-651 NGRGIAADINVSNRG
+651 NGRGIASDLIASNRG
-666 YEFASSNNR
+666 YEFSSSNDRSQR
-675 NQLNAAGEVVSTK
+675 NAKGDVVSTK

-709 AAMTSWNGSS
+709 NVIDTWNGSS
-719 MASLANLANYGNSST
+719 MTRLLTLSNYGNSYT

-761 SDGCTL
+761 TDGCTL
-767 NIFTSNIATEYR
+767 NIFTTNIATEYAI
-779 VPTLMHD
+779 PTLMHD
-786 HTYRMGVAWQ
+786 HTYRMAVAWQ
-796 NSAYNQP
+796 NSGYNQP

-813 VKYLEDIASGI
+813 ADYLNNLTNGI
-824 NDIQTDNASD
+824 NNIQNDCSENDDDIF
-834 ADSDA
+834 
-839 IYTLQGIRTNG
+839 TLQGIRSNG
-850 KKSGIYIK
+850 KKPGIYIK
-858 GGKVYIKE
+858 GGKVYINY

>member
-1 MKHLIYSLLLLFT
+1 MKRLIYYLLFICT
-14 SMGVSAKEIYELSAA
+14 SLSINAKNIYELSSA

-39 PWAFNNGIVVSA
+39 PWAFDGGFVIRA
-51 SDASKT
+51 SDPSKT

-70 VQYTITLPEGVA
+70 VQYTISLPDGIS
-82 IKHIQMS
+82 IKHIQLS

-100 IAEINGKEYSATD
+100 IGEINGKEYAATD
-113 IVFPQKTADGTAT
+113 IVFPQKTATGTT
-126 NVTRD
+126 TVTRD
-131 IPLDTEATDAITFTP
+131 ITLETEATGTITFTP
-146 QGKQVVLTIR
+146 QGKQVVLIIR
-156 LYDYDPTD
+156 LYDFDPN
-164 KSDEGDLTEGHNTNL
+164 EAGEEEDLTEGRNTNL
-179 FFTPTEQMERID
+179 FFTPMEQMENID
-191 RAPVSLPASNG
+191 RAPVALPASNG
-202 NGNFISW
+202 KGIFISW
-209 RLLGTDDQNTKFD
+209 RLLGTDNPNTTFD
-222 VVRNGTSIVSGLSVT
+222 IIRNGTTIVSGSKTT
-237 NFTDNEGNET
+237 NFTDNEGTTT
-247 SSYEIVV
+247 SSYEIAV
-254 KNNGYEMER
+254 KNNGNETER
-263 TKAFTPWG
+263 TTAFTPWG
-271 NIFLRQTLDRPADG
+271 NIFLRQTLDRPDG
-285 VTPGGENYTYSPND
+285 GSTPASETYTYSPND
-299 CSIGDV
+299 CSIGDI
-305 DGDGQYELIVKWD
+305 DGDGQYELFVKWD
-318 PSNSKDNSQSGYTGN
+318 PSNSKDNSQKGFTGN
-333 VFLDAY
+333 VFIDAY

-344 SEKPEKLWRIDLGVN
+344 SEQPTRLWRIDLGVN

-372 DFDGDGKAEM
+372 DFDGDGKVEM

-388 GSKDGSGNYVS
+388 GSKDGKGNYVS
-399 EASTDE
+399 DAATDE
-405 TIKAVDNTKDW
+405 SIKAVDNTKDW

-431 VFNGENGEAIHTIY
+431 VFNGETGEAIHTIY
-445 YNPNRNGSI
+445 YNPNRNGGV

-471 DKEYGNRGERYLAA
+471 DKDYGNRGERYLAA
-485 VAYLDGPKA
+485 VAYLDGPKS
-494 NPSAVMVRGYY
+494 NPSAVMLRGYY

-516 GKQLSTKWLHASD
+516 GKELATKWLHASD
-529 TKTTYSVTNA
+529 TKTTYTVTNG

-546 TADIPTGRTSGSRTA
+546 TAPLPTGRTSGSRTA

-626 ESPYGWD
+626 ESAYGWD

-640 AIICSAEGSKD
+640 TIICNSDGASD
-651 NGRGIAADINVSNRG
+651 NGRGIASDLIASNRG
-666 YEFASSNNR
+666 YEFSSSNDRSQR
-675 NQLNAAGEVVSTK
+675 NAKGDVVSTK

-709 AAMTSWNGSS
+709 NVIDTWNGSS
-719 MASLANLANYGNSST
+719 VTRLLTLSNYGNSYT

-750 DWREEIILWDS
+750 DWREEVILWDS
-761 SDGCTL
+761 TDGCTL
-767 NIFTSNIATEYR
+767 NIFTTNIATEYAI
-779 VPTLMHD
+779 PTLMHD
-786 HTYRMGVAWQ
+786 HTYRMAVAWQ
-796 NSAYNQP
+796 NSGYNQP

-813 VKYLEDIASGI
+813 ADYLNNLTNGI
-824 NDIQTDNASD
+824 NNIQNDCSENDDDIF
-834 ADSDA
+834 
-839 IYTLQGIRTNG
+839 TLQGIRSNG
-850 KKSGIYIK
+850 KKPGIYIK
-858 GGKVYIKE
+858 GGKVYINY

>member
-1 MKHLIYSLLLLFT
+1 
-14 SMGVSAKEIYELSAA
+14 MGVSAKEIYELSAA

-179 FFTPTEQMERID
+179 FFTPTEQMESID
-191 RAPVSLPASNG
+191 RAPIALPASNG

-209 RLLGTDDQNTKFD
+209 RFLGTDDVNTKFD

-247 SSYEIVV
+247 SSYEIIV

-431 VFNGENGEAIHTIY
+431 VFNGETGEAIHTIY
-445 YNPNRNGSI
+445 YNPNRNGGI

-640 AIICSAEGSKD
+640 AIICSDEGSKD
-651 NGRGIAADINVSNRG
+651 NGRGIASDIIADNRG
-666 YEFASSNNR
+666 YEFSSSNNR
-675 NQLNAAGEVVSTK
+675 SQLNAAGEVVSTK

-767 NIFTSNIATEYR
+767 NIFTTNIPTEHAI
-779 VPTLMHD
+779 PTLMHD

-796 NSAYNQP
+796 NTAYNQP
-803 PHVGYFLPDY
+803 PHVGYYLPDY
-813 VKYLEDIASGI
+813 AEYLKAQSTGIDNIHED
-824 NDIQTDNASD
+824 ASD
-834 ADSDA
+834 NDDA
-839 IYTLQGIRTNG
+839 IYTLQGIRSNG
-850 KKSGIYIK
+850 KKAGIYIK
-858 GGKVYIKE
+858 GGKIRIIK

>member
-191 RAPVSLPASNG
+191 RAPVALPASNG

-388 GSKDGSGNYVS
+388 GSKDGNGNYVS
-399 EASTDE
+399 DAATDDK
-405 TIKAVDNTKDW
+405 IKAVDNSKDW

-431 VFNGENGEAIHTIY
+431 VFNGETGEAIHTVY
-445 YNPNRNGSI
+445 YNPNRNGGI

-640 AIICSAEGSKD
+640 AIICSAEGTSD
-651 NGRGIAADINVSNRG
+651 NGRGIAADINASNRG

-719 MASLANLANYGNSST
+719 MASLANLANYGNSSS

-767 NIFTSNIATEYR
+767 NIFTTNIATEHR

-786 HTYRMGVAWQ
+786 HTYRMAIAWQ

>member
-1 MKHLIYSLLLLFT
+1 MKHLIYTLMLLFT
-14 SMGVSAKEIYELSAA
+14 STGVCAQE
-29 TCTAESKSTG
+29 
-39 PWAFNNGIVVSA
+39 
-51 SDASKT
+51 
-57 YQTANG
+57 
-63 GIKYSVG
+63 
-70 VQYTITLPEGVA
+70 
-82 IKHIQMS
+82 
-89 GYDNYAEQDSY
+89 
-100 IAEINGKEYSATD
+100 
-113 IVFPQKTADGTAT
+113 
-126 NVTRD
+126 TR
-131 IPLDTEATDAITFTP
+131 
-146 QGKQVVLTIR
+146 
-156 LYDYDPTD
+156 
-164 KSDEGDLTEGHNTNL
+164 
-179 FFTPTEQMERID
+179 QMEKLD
-191 RAPVSLPASNG
+191 RAPVALPSSSG
-202 NGNFISW
+202 RGIFLSW
-209 RLLGTDDQNTKFD
+209 RFLGTDYLNTKFD
-222 VVRNGTSIVSGLSVT
+222 VIRNGTVIKSDLSVT
-237 NFTDNEGNET
+237 NFSDISGSKT
-247 SSYEIVV
+247 SSYEIAV
-254 KNNGYEMER
+254 KINGNEVER

-285 VTPGGENYTYSPND
+285 VTPAGDSYSYTPND
-299 CSIGDV
+299 CSVGDV

-318 PSNSKDNSQSGYTGN
+318 PSNSQDNSKAGYTGN

-388 GSKDGSGNYVS
+388 GSKDGSGKCVS
-399 EASTDE
+399 DAATDGK
-405 TIKAVDNTKDW
+405 IKAVDNSKDW

-431 VFNGENGEAIHTIY
+431 VFNGETGEAIHTVY
-445 YNPNRNGSI
+445 YNPNRNGGL

-485 VAYLDGPKA
+485 VAFLDGPKA

-529 TKTTYSVTNA
+529 TKTAYKVTKA

-546 TADIPTGRTSGSRTA
+546 TAAAPTGRTSGSRTA

-576 DGCDEITLGASAINN
+576 DGCDEVTLGASAINN

-626 ESPYGWD
+626 ASPYGWD

-640 AIICSAEGSKD
+640 EIICSEEGSKD
-651 NGRGIAADINVSNRG
+651 NGRGIALDLNANNRG
-666 YEFASSNNR
+666 YEFSSSNNR

-709 AAMTSWNGSS
+709 DIMDTWSGSS
-719 MASLANLANYGNSST
+719 TTRLLTLYNYGNSST

-767 NIFTSNIATEYR
+767 NIFTTNISTKYR

-796 NSAYNQP
+796 NTAYNQP
-803 PHVGYFLPDY
+803 PHVGYYLPDY
-813 VKYLEDIASGI
+813 VEYLDKIATGI

-839 IYTLQGIRTNG
+839 IYTLQGIRSNG

-858 GGKVYIKE
+858 DGKICIIE

>member
-1 MKHLIYSLLLLFT
+1 MKHLIYTLLLLFT
-14 SMGVSAKEIYELSAA
+14 STGVSAQEMA
-29 TCTAESKSTG
+29 
-39 PWAFNNGIVVSA
+39 
-51 SDASKT
+51 
-57 YQTANG
+57 
-63 GIKYSVG
+63 
-70 VQYTITLPEGVA
+70 
-82 IKHIQMS
+82 
-89 GYDNYAEQDSY
+89 
-100 IAEINGKEYSATD
+100 
-113 IVFPQKTADGTAT
+113 
-126 NVTRD
+126 
-131 IPLDTEATDAITFTP
+131 
-146 QGKQVVLTIR
+146 
-156 LYDYDPTD
+156 
-164 KSDEGDLTEGHNTNL
+164 
-179 FFTPTEQMERID
+179 QMEKLD
-191 RAPVSLPASNG
+191 RAPVALPSSG
-202 NGNFISW
+202 GRGIFLSW
-209 RLLGTDDQNTKFD
+209 RFLGTDDLNTKFD
-222 VVRNGTSIVSGLSVT
+222 VIRNGTVVKSDLGVT
-237 NFTDNEGNET
+237 NFSDISGSKT

-254 KNNGYEMER
+254 KTNGKEVER

-285 VTPGGENYTYSPND
+285 VTPGGESYSYTPND
-299 CSIGDV
+299 CSVGDV

-318 PSNSKDNSQSGYTGN
+318 PSNSQDNSKAGYTGN
-333 VFLDAY
+333 VYLDAY

-388 GSKDGSGNYVS
+388 GSKDGNGKYVS
-399 EASTDE
+399 DAATDDK
-405 TIKAVDNTKDW
+405 IKAVNNSKDW

-431 VFNGENGEAIHTIY
+431 VFNGETGEAIHTVY
-445 YNPNRNGSI
+445 YNPNRNGGL

-529 TKTTYSVTNA
+529 SKTKYKVTKA
-539 DGTSKTY
+539 DGTSNTY
-546 TADIPTGRTSGSRTA
+546 TASAPTGRTSGSRTA

-640 AIICSAEGSKD
+640 EIICNAEGSKD
-651 NGRGIAADINVSNRG
+651 NGRGIASDIIADNRG
-666 YEFASSNNR
+666 YEFSSSNNR
-675 NQLNAAGEVVSTK
+675 SQLNAAGEVVSTK

-709 AAMTSWNGSS
+709 NTMDAWNGSG
-719 MASLANLANYGNSST
+719 MTRLFTLYNYGNSST

-767 NIFTSNIATEYR
+767 NIFTTNIATEYR

-813 VKYLEDIASGI
+813 VEYLDKLASGI
-824 NDIQTDNASD
+824 NDIQNDTNPASN
-834 ADSDA
+834 SDT
-839 IYTLQGIRTNG
+839 IYTLEGIRSNG

-858 GGKVYIKE
+858 GGKICIIE

>member
-1 MKHLIYSLLLLFT
+1 MKHLIYTLLLLFT
-14 SMGVSAKEIYELSAA
+14 STGVSAQEMA
-29 TCTAESKSTG
+29 
-39 PWAFNNGIVVSA
+39 
-51 SDASKT
+51 
-57 YQTANG
+57 
-63 GIKYSVG
+63 
-70 VQYTITLPEGVA
+70 
-82 IKHIQMS
+82 
-89 GYDNYAEQDSY
+89 
-100 IAEINGKEYSATD
+100 
-113 IVFPQKTADGTAT
+113 
-126 NVTRD
+126 
-131 IPLDTEATDAITFTP
+131 
-146 QGKQVVLTIR
+146 
-156 LYDYDPTD
+156 
-164 KSDEGDLTEGHNTNL
+164 
-179 FFTPTEQMERID
+179 QMEKLD
-191 RAPVSLPASNG
+191 RAPVALPSSG
-202 NGNFISW
+202 GRGIFLSW
-209 RLLGTDDQNTKFD
+209 RFLGTDDLNTKFD
-222 VVRNGTSIVSGLSVT
+222 VIRNGTVVKSDLGVT
-237 NFTDNEGNET
+237 NFSDISGSKT

-254 KNNGYEMER
+254 KTNGKEVER

-285 VTPGGENYTYSPND
+285 VTPGGESYSYTPND
-299 CSIGDV
+299 CSVGDV

-318 PSNSKDNSQSGYTGN
+318 PSNSQDNSKAGYTGN
-333 VFLDAY
+333 VYLDAY

-388 GSKDGSGNYVS
+388 GSKDGNGKYVS
-399 EASTDE
+399 DAATDDK
-405 TIKAVDNTKDW
+405 IKAVNNSKDW

-431 VFNGENGEAIHTIY
+431 VFNGETGEAIHTVY
-445 YNPNRNGSI
+445 YNPNRNGGL

-529 TKTTYSVTNA
+529 SKTKYKVTKA
-539 DGTSKTY
+539 DGTSNTY
-546 TADIPTGRTSGSRTA
+546 TASAPTGRTSGSRTA

-640 AIICSAEGSKD
+640 EIICNAEGSKD
-651 NGRGIAADINVSNRG
+651 NGRGIASDIIADNRG
-666 YEFASSNNR
+666 YEFSSSNNR
-675 NQLNAAGEVVSTK
+675 SQLNAAGEVVSTK

-709 AAMTSWNGSS
+709 NTMDTWNGSG
-719 MASLANLANYGNSST
+719 MTRLFTLYNYGNSST

-767 NIFTSNIATEYR
+767 NIFTTNIATEYR

-813 VKYLEDIASGI
+813 VEYLDKLASGI
-824 NDIQTDNASD
+824 NDIQNDTNPASN
-834 ADSDA
+834 SDT
-839 IYTLQGIRTNG
+839 IYTLEGIRSNG

-858 GGKVYIKE
+858 GGKICIIE

>member
-1 MKHLIYSLLLLFT
+1 MKRLIYYLLFICT
-14 SMGVSAKEIYELSAA
+14 SLSINAKNIYELSSA

-39 PWAFNNGIVVSA
+39 PWAFNEGFVISA
-51 SDASKT
+51 SDPSKT

-70 VQYTITLPEGVA
+70 VQYTISLPDGIS
-82 IKHIQMS
+82 IKHIQLS

-100 IAEINGKEYSATD
+100 IGEINGKEYAATD
-113 IVFPQKTADGTAT
+113 IVFPQKTATGTT
-126 NVTRD
+126 TVTRD
-131 IPLDTEATDAITFTP
+131 ITLETEATGTITFTP
-146 QGKQVVLTIR
+146 QGKQVVLIIR
-156 LYDYDPTD
+156 LYDFDPN
-164 KSDEGDLTEGHNTNL
+164 EAGEEEDLTEGRNTNL
-179 FFTPTEQMERID
+179 FFTPMEQMENID
-191 RAPVSLPASNG
+191 RAPVALPASNG
-202 NGNFISW
+202 KGIFISW
-209 RLLGTDDQNTKFD
+209 RLLGTDNPNTTFD
-222 VVRNGTSIVSGLSVT
+222 IIRNGTTIVSGSKTT
-237 NFTDNEGNET
+237 NFTDNEGTTT
-247 SSYEIVV
+247 SSYEIAV
-254 KNNGYEMER
+254 KNNGNETER
-263 TKAFTPWG
+263 TTAFTPWG
-271 NIFLRQTLDRPADG
+271 NIFLRQTLDRPDG
-285 VTPGGENYTYSPND
+285 GSTPASETYTYSPND
-299 CSIGDV
+299 CSIGDI
-305 DGDGQYELIVKWD
+305 DGDGQYELFVKWD
-318 PSNSKDNSQSGYTGN
+318 PSNSKDNSQKGFTGN
-333 VFLDAY
+333 VFIDAY

-344 SEKPEKLWRIDLGVN
+344 SEQPTRLWRIDLGVN

-372 DFDGDGKAEM
+372 DFDGDGKVEM

-388 GSKDGSGNYVS
+388 GSKDGKGNYVS
-399 EASTDE
+399 DAATDE
-405 TIKAVDNTKDW
+405 SIKAVDNTKDW

-431 VFNGENGEAIHTIY
+431 VFNGETGEAIHTIY
-445 YNPNRNGSI
+445 YNPNRNGGV

-471 DKEYGNRGERYLAA
+471 DKDYGNRGERYLAA
-485 VAYLDGPKA
+485 VAYLDGPKS
-494 NPSAVMVRGYY
+494 NPSAVMLRGYY

-516 GKQLSTKWLHASD
+516 GKELATKWLHASD
-529 TKTTYSVTNA
+529 TKTTYTVTNG

-546 TADIPTGRTSGSRTA
+546 TAPLPTGRTSGSRTA

-626 ESPYGWD
+626 ESAYGWD

-640 AIICSAEGSKD
+640 TIICNSDGASD
-651 NGRGIAADINVSNRG
+651 NGRGIASDLIASNRG
-666 YEFASSNNR
+666 YEFSSSNDRSQR
-675 NQLNAAGEVVSTK
+675 NAKGDVVSTK

-709 AAMTSWNGSS
+709 NVIDTWNGSS
-719 MASLANLANYGNSST
+719 VTRLLTLSNYGNSST

-750 DWREEIILWDS
+750 DWREEVILWDS
-761 SDGCTL
+761 TDGCTL
-767 NIFTSNIATEYR
+767 NIFTTNIATEYAI
-779 VPTLMHD
+779 PTLMHD
-786 HTYRMGVAWQ
+786 HTYRMAVAWQ
-796 NSAYNQP
+796 NSGYNQP

-813 VKYLEDIASGI
+813 ADYLNNLTNGI
-824 NDIQTDNASD
+824 NNIQNDCSENDDDIF
-834 ADSDA
+834 
-839 IYTLQGIRTNG
+839 TLQGIRSNG
-850 KKSGIYIK
+850 KKPGIYIK
-858 GGKVYIKE
+858 GGKVYINY

>member
-1 MKHLIYSLLLLFT
+1 MKHLIYTLLLLFT
-14 SMGVSAKEIYELSAA
+14 STGVSAQEMA
-29 TCTAESKSTG
+29 
-39 PWAFNNGIVVSA
+39 
-51 SDASKT
+51 
-57 YQTANG
+57 
-63 GIKYSVG
+63 
-70 VQYTITLPEGVA
+70 
-82 IKHIQMS
+82 
-89 GYDNYAEQDSY
+89 
-100 IAEINGKEYSATD
+100 
-113 IVFPQKTADGTAT
+113 
-126 NVTRD
+126 
-131 IPLDTEATDAITFTP
+131 
-146 QGKQVVLTIR
+146 
-156 LYDYDPTD
+156 
-164 KSDEGDLTEGHNTNL
+164 
-179 FFTPTEQMERID
+179 QMEKLD
-191 RAPVSLPASNG
+191 RAPVALPSSG
-202 NGNFISW
+202 GRGIFLSW
-209 RLLGTDDQNTKFD
+209 RFLGTDDLNTKFD
-222 VVRNGTSIVSGLSVT
+222 VIRNGTVVKSDLGVT
-237 NFTDNEGNET
+237 NFSDISGSKT

-254 KNNGYEMER
+254 KTNGKEVER
-263 TKAFTPWG
+263 TKALTPWG

-285 VTPGGENYTYSPND
+285 VTPGGESYSYTPND
-299 CSIGDV
+299 CSVGDV

-318 PSNSKDNSQSGYTGN
+318 PSNSQDNSKAGYTGN
-333 VFLDAY
+333 VYLDAY

-388 GSKDGSGNYVS
+388 GSKDGNGKYVS
-399 EASTDE
+399 DAATDDK
-405 TIKAVDNTKDW
+405 IKAVNNSKDW

-431 VFNGENGEAIHTIY
+431 VFNGETGEAIHTVY
-445 YNPNRNGSI
+445 YNPNRNGGL

-529 TKTTYSVTNA
+529 SKTKYKVTKA
-539 DGTSKTY
+539 DGTSNTY
-546 TADIPTGRTSGSRTA
+546 TASAPTGRTSGSRTA

-640 AIICSAEGSKD
+640 EIICNAEGSKD
-651 NGRGIAADINVSNRG
+651 NGRGIASDIIADNRG
-666 YEFASSNNR
+666 YEFSSSNNR
-675 NQLNAAGEVVSTK
+675 SQLNAAGEVVSTK

-709 AAMTSWNGSS
+709 NTMDTWNGSG
-719 MASLANLANYGNSST
+719 MTRLFTLYNYGNSST

-767 NIFTSNIATEYR
+767 NIFTTNIATEYR

-813 VKYLEDIASGI
+813 VEYLDKLASGI
-824 NDIQTDNASD
+824 NDIQNDTNPASN
-834 ADSDA
+834 SDT
-839 IYTLQGIRTNG
+839 IYTLEGIRSNG

-858 GGKVYIKE
+858 GGKICIIE

>member
-1 MKHLIYSLLLLFT
+1 MKRLIYYLLFICT
-14 SMGVSAKEIYELSAA
+14 SLSINAKNIYELSSA

-39 PWAFNNGIVVSA
+39 PWAFNEGFVISA
-51 SDASKT
+51 SDPSKT

-70 VQYTITLPEGVA
+70 VQYTISLPDGIS
-82 IKHIQMS
+82 IKHIQLS

-100 IAEINGKEYSATD
+100 IGEINGKEYAATD
-113 IVFPQKTADGTAT
+113 IVFPQKTATGTT
-126 NVTRD
+126 TVTRD
-131 IPLDTEATDAITFTP
+131 ITLETEATGTITFTP
-146 QGKQVVLTIR
+146 QGKQVVLIIR
-156 LYDYDPTD
+156 LYDFDPN
-164 KSDEGDLTEGHNTNL
+164 EAGEEEDLTEGRNTNL
-179 FFTPTEQMERID
+179 FFTPVEQMENID
-191 RAPVSLPASNG
+191 RAPVALPASNG
-202 NGNFISW
+202 KGIFISW
-209 RLLGTDDQNTKFD
+209 RLLGTDNPNTTFD
-222 VVRNGTSIVSGLSVT
+222 IIRNGTTIVSGSKTT
-237 NFTDNEGNET
+237 NFTDNEGTTT
-247 SSYEIVV
+247 SSYEIAV
-254 KNNGYEMER
+254 KTNGNETER

-271 NIFLRQTLDRPADG
+271 NIFLRQTLDRPDG
-285 VTPGGENYTYSPND
+285 GSTPASETYTYSPND
-299 CSIGDV
+299 CSIGDI
-305 DGDGQYELIVKWD
+305 DGDGQYELFVKWD
-318 PSNSKDNSQSGYTGN
+318 PSNSKDNSQKGFTGN
-333 VFLDAY
+333 VFIDAY

-344 SEKPEKLWRIDLGVN
+344 SEQPTRLWRIDLGVN

-372 DFDGDGKAEM
+372 DFDGDGKVEM

-388 GSKDGSGNYVS
+388 GSKDGKGNYVS
-399 EASTDE
+399 DAATDE
-405 TIKAVDNTKDW
+405 SIKAVDNTKDW

-431 VFNGENGEAIHTIY
+431 VFNGETGEAIHTIY
-445 YNPNRNGSI
+445 YNPNRNGGV

-471 DKEYGNRGERYLAA
+471 DKDYGNRGERYLAA
-485 VAYLDGPKA
+485 VAYLDGPKS
-494 NPSAVMVRGYY
+494 NPSAVMLRGYY

-516 GKQLSTKWLHASD
+516 GKELATKWLHASD
-529 TKTTYSVTNA
+529 TKTTYTVTNG

-546 TADIPTGRTSGSRTA
+546 TAPLPTGRTSGSRTA

-626 ESPYGWD
+626 ESAYGWD

-640 AIICSAEGSKD
+640 TIICNSDGASD
-651 NGRGIAADINVSNRG
+651 NGRGIASDLIASNRG
-666 YEFASSNNR
+666 YEFSSSNDRSQR
-675 NQLNAAGEVVSTK
+675 NAKGDVVSTK

-709 AAMTSWNGSS
+709 NVIDTWNGSS
-719 MASLANLANYGNSST
+719 VTRLLTLSNYGNSST

-750 DWREEIILWDS
+750 DWREEVILWDS
-761 SDGCTL
+761 TDGCTL
-767 NIFTSNIATEYR
+767 NIFTTNIATEYAI
-779 VPTLMHD
+779 PTLMHD
-786 HTYRMGVAWQ
+786 HTYRMAVAWQ
-796 NSAYNQP
+796 NSGYNQP

-813 VKYLEDIASGI
+813 ADYLNNLTNGI
-824 NDIQTDNASD
+824 NNIQNDCSENDDDIF
-834 ADSDA
+834 
-839 IYTLQGIRTNG
+839 TLQGIRSNG
-850 KKSGIYIK
+850 KKPGIYIK
-858 GGKVYIKE
+858 GGKVYINY

>member
-1 MKHLIYSLLLLFT
+1 MKRLIYYLLFICT
-14 SMGVSAKEIYELSAA
+14 SLSINAKNIYELSSA

-39 PWAFNNGIVVSA
+39 PWAFNEGFVISA
-51 SDASKT
+51 SDPSKT

-70 VQYTITLPEGVA
+70 VQYTISLPDGIS
-82 IKHIQMS
+82 IKHIQLS

-100 IAEINGKEYSATD
+100 IGEINGKEYAATD
-113 IVFPQKTADGTAT
+113 IVFPQKTATGTT
-126 NVTRD
+126 TVTRD
-131 IPLDTEATDAITFTP
+131 ITLETEATGTITFTP
-146 QGKQVVLTIR
+146 QGKQVVLIIR
-156 LYDYDPTD
+156 LYDFDPN
-164 KSDEGDLTEGHNTNL
+164 EAGEEEDLTEGRNTNL
-179 FFTPTEQMERID
+179 FFTPMEQMENID
-191 RAPVSLPASNG
+191 RAPVALPASNG
-202 NGNFISW
+202 KGIFISW
-209 RLLGTDDQNTKFD
+209 RLLGTDNPNTTFD
-222 VVRNGTSIVSGLSVT
+222 IIRNGTTIVSGSKTT
-237 NFTDNEGNET
+237 NFTDNEGTTT
-247 SSYEIVV
+247 SSYEIAV
-254 KNNGYEMER
+254 KNNGNETER
-263 TKAFTPWG
+263 TTAFTPWG
-271 NIFLRQTLDRPADG
+271 NIFLRQTLDRPDG
-285 VTPGGENYTYSPND
+285 GSTPASETYTYSPND
-299 CSIGDV
+299 CSIGDI
-305 DGDGQYELIVKWD
+305 DGDGQYELFVKWD
-318 PSNSKDNSQSGYTGN
+318 PSNSKDNSQKGYTGN
-333 VFLDAY
+333 VFIDAY

-344 SEKPEKLWRIDLGVN
+344 SEQPTRLWRIDLGVN

-372 DFDGDGKAEM
+372 DFDGDGKVEM

-388 GSKDGSGNYVS
+388 GSKDGKGNYVS
-399 EASTDE
+399 DAATDE
-405 TIKAVDNTKDW
+405 SIKAVDNTKDW

-431 VFNGENGEAIHTIY
+431 VFNGETGEAIHTIY
-445 YNPNRNGSI
+445 YNPNRNGGV

-471 DKEYGNRGERYLAA
+471 DKDYGNRGERYLAA
-485 VAYLDGPKA
+485 VAYLDGPKS
-494 NPSAVMVRGYY
+494 NPSAVMLRGYY

-516 GKQLSTKWLHASD
+516 GKELATKWLHASD
-529 TKTTYSVTNA
+529 TKTTYTVTNG

-546 TADIPTGRTSGSRTA
+546 TAPLPTGRTSGSRTA

-626 ESPYGWD
+626 ESAYGWD

-640 AIICSAEGSKD
+640 TIICNSDGASD
-651 NGRGIAADINVSNRG
+651 NGRGIASDLIASNRG
-666 YEFASSNNR
+666 YEFSSSNDRSQR
-675 NQLNAAGEVVSTK
+675 NAKGDVVSTK

-709 AAMTSWNGSS
+709 NVIDTWNGSS
-719 MASLANLANYGNSST
+719 VTRLLTLYNYGNSSS

-750 DWREEIILWDS
+750 DWREEIILWDKT
-761 SDGCTL
+761 DGCTL
-767 NIFTSNIATEYR
+767 NIFTTNIATEYAI
-779 VPTLMHD
+779 PTLMHD
-786 HTYRMGVAWQ
+786 HTYRMAVAWQ
-796 NSAYNQP
+796 NSGYNQP

-813 VKYLEDIASGI
+813 ADYLNNLTNGI
-824 NDIQTDNASD
+824 NNIQNDCSENDDDIF
-834 ADSDA
+834 
-839 IYTLQGIRTNG
+839 TLQGIRSNG
-850 KKSGIYIK
+850 KKPGIYIK
-858 GGKVYIKE
+858 GGKVYINY

>member
-1 MKHLIYSLLLLFT
+1 MKRLIYYLLFICT
-14 SMGVSAKEIYELSAA
+14 SLSINAKNIYELSSA

-39 PWAFNNGIVVSA
+39 PWAFNEGFVISA
-51 SDASKT
+51 SDPSKT

-70 VQYTITLPEGVA
+70 VQYTISLPDGIS
-82 IKHIQMS
+82 IKHIQLS

-100 IAEINGKEYSATD
+100 IGEINGKEYASTD
-113 IVFPQKTADGTAT
+113 IVFPQKTASGTSTA
-126 NVTRD
+126 VTRD
-131 IPLDTEATDAITFTP
+131 ITLETEATGTITFTP
-146 QGKQVVLTIR
+146 QGKQVVLIIR
-156 LYDYDPTD
+156 LYDFDPN
-164 KSDEGDLTEGHNTNL
+164 EAGEEEDLTEGRNTNL
-179 FFTPTEQMERID
+179 FFTPMEQMENID
-191 RAPVSLPASNG
+191 RAPVALPASNG
-202 NGNFISW
+202 KGIFISW
-209 RLLGTDDQNTKFD
+209 RLLGTDSPNTTFD
-222 VVRNGTSIVSGLSVT
+222 IIRNGTTIVSGSKTT
-237 NFTDNEGNET
+237 NFTDNEGTTT
-247 SSYEIVV
+247 SSYEIAV
-254 KNNGYEMER
+254 KNNGNKTER

-271 NIFLRQTLDRPADG
+271 NIFLRQTLDRPDG
-285 VTPGGENYTYSPND
+285 GSTPASETYTYSPND
-299 CSIGDV
+299 CSIGDI
-305 DGDGQYELIVKWD
+305 DGDGQYELFVKWD
-318 PSNSKDNSQSGYTGN
+318 PSNSKDNSQKGYTGN
-333 VFLDAY
+333 VFIDAY

-344 SEKPEKLWRIDLGVN
+344 SEQPTRLWRIDLGVN

-372 DFDGDGKAEM
+372 DFDGDGKVEM

-388 GSKDGSGNYVS
+388 GSKDGKGNYVS
-399 EASTDE
+399 DAATDE
-405 TIKAVDNTKDW
+405 SIMAVDNTKDW

-431 VFNGENGEAIHTIY
+431 VFNGETGEAIHTIY
-445 YNPNRNGSI
+445 YNPNRNGGV

-471 DKEYGNRGERYLAA
+471 DKDYGNRGERYLAA
-485 VAYLDGPKA
+485 VAYLDGPKS
-494 NPSAVMVRGYY
+494 NPSAVMLRGYY

-516 GKQLSTKWLHASD
+516 GKELATKWLHASD
-529 TKTTYSVTNA
+529 TKTTYTVTNS

-546 TADIPTGRTSGSRTA
+546 TAPLPTGRTSGSRTA

-626 ESPYGWD
+626 ESAYGWD

-640 AIICSAEGSKD
+640 TIICNSDGSSD
-651 NGRGIAADINVSNRG
+651 NGRGIASDLIASNRG
-666 YEFASSNNR
+666 YEFSSSNDR
-675 NQLNAAGEVVSTK
+675 NQRNAKGDVVSTK

-709 AAMTSWNGSS
+709 NVIDTWNGSS
-719 MASLANLANYGNSST
+719 MTRLLTLSNYGNSST

-761 SDGCTL
+761 TDGCTL
-767 NIFTSNIATEYR
+767 NIFTTNIATEYAI
-779 VPTLMHD
+779 PTLMHD
-786 HTYRMGVAWQ
+786 HTYRMAVAWQ
-796 NSAYNQP
+796 NSGYNQP

-813 VKYLEDIASGI
+813 ADYLNNLTNGI
-824 NDIQTDNASD
+824 NNIQNDCSENDDDIF
-834 ADSDA
+834 
-839 IYTLQGIRTNG
+839 TLQGIKSNG
-850 KKSGIYIK
+850 KKPGIYIK
-858 GGKVYIKE
+858 GGKVYINY

>member
-126 NVTRD
+126 NVTKD
-131 IPLDTEATDAITFTP
+131 ITLDAEATGTITFTP

-164 KSDEGDLTEGHNTNL
+164 KSDEGDLTEGNNTNL

-191 RAPVSLPASNG
+191 RAPVALPASNG

-247 SSYEIVV
+247 SSYEIIV

-431 VFNGENGEAIHTIY
+431 VFNGETGEAIHTIY
-445 YNPNRNGSI
+445 YNPNRNGGI

-640 AIICSAEGSKD
+640 AIICSDEGSKD
-651 NGRGIAADINVSNRG
+651 NGRGIASDIIADNRG
-666 YEFASSNNR
+666 YEFSSSNNR
-675 NQLNAAGEVVSTK
+675 SQLNAAGEVVSTK

-761 SDGCTL
+761 TDGCTL
-767 NIFTSNIATEYR
+767 NIFTTNIPTEHAI
-779 VPTLMHD
+779 PTLMHD

-796 NSAYNQP
+796 NTAYNQP
-803 PHVGYFLPDY
+803 PHVGYYLPDY
-813 VKYLEDIASGI
+813 AEYLKAQSTGIDNIHED
-824 NDIQTDNASD
+824 ASD
-834 ADSDA
+834 NDDA
-839 IYTLQGIRTNG
+839 IYTLQGIRSNG
-850 KKSGIYIK
+850 KKAGIYIK
-858 GGKVYIKE
+858 GGKIRIIK

>member
-1 MKHLIYSLLLLFT
+1 MKHLIYTLLLLFT
-14 SMGVSAKEIYELSAA
+14 STGVSAQEMA
-29 TCTAESKSTG
+29 
-39 PWAFNNGIVVSA
+39 
-51 SDASKT
+51 
-57 YQTANG
+57 
-63 GIKYSVG
+63 
-70 VQYTITLPEGVA
+70 
-82 IKHIQMS
+82 
-89 GYDNYAEQDSY
+89 
-100 IAEINGKEYSATD
+100 
-113 IVFPQKTADGTAT
+113 
-126 NVTRD
+126 
-131 IPLDTEATDAITFTP
+131 
-146 QGKQVVLTIR
+146 
-156 LYDYDPTD
+156 
-164 KSDEGDLTEGHNTNL
+164 
-179 FFTPTEQMERID
+179 QMEKLD
-191 RAPVSLPASNG
+191 RAPVALPSSG
-202 NGNFISW
+202 GRGIFLSW
-209 RLLGTDDQNTKFD
+209 RFLGTDDLNTKFD
-222 VVRNGTSIVSGLSVT
+222 VIRNGTVVKSDLGVT
-237 NFTDNEGNET
+237 NFSDISGSKT

-254 KNNGYEMER
+254 KTNGKEVER

-285 VTPGGENYTYSPND
+285 VTPGGESYSYTPND
-299 CSIGDV
+299 CSVGDV

-318 PSNSKDNSQSGYTGN
+318 PSNSQDNSKAGYTGN
-333 VFLDAY
+333 VYLDAY

-388 GSKDGSGNYVS
+388 GSKDGNGKYVS
-399 EASTDE
+399 DAATDDK
-405 TIKAVDNTKDW
+405 IKAVNNSKDW

-431 VFNGENGEAIHTIY
+431 VFNGETGEAIHTVY
-445 YNPNRNGSI
+445 YNPNRNGGL

-529 TKTTYSVTNA
+529 SKTKYKVTKA
-539 DGTSKTY
+539 DGTSNTY
-546 TADIPTGRTSGSRTA
+546 TASAPTGRTSGSRTA

-640 AIICSAEGSKD
+640 EIICNAEGSKD
-651 NGRGIAADINVSNRG
+651 NGRGIASDIIADNRG
-666 YEFASSNNR
+666 YEFSSSNNR
-675 NQLNAAGEVVSTK
+675 SQLNAAGEVVSTK

-709 AAMTSWNGSS
+709 NTMDTWNGSG
-719 MASLANLANYGNSST
+719 MTRLFTLYNYGNSST

-767 NIFTSNIATEYR
+767 NIFTTNIATEYR

-796 NSAYNQP
+796 NTAYNQP

-813 VKYLEDIASGI
+813 VEYLDKLASGI
-824 NDIQTDNASD
+824 NDIQNDTNPASN
-834 ADSDA
+834 SDT
-839 IYTLQGIRTNG
+839 IYTLEGIRSNG

-858 GGKVYIKE
+858 GGKICIIE